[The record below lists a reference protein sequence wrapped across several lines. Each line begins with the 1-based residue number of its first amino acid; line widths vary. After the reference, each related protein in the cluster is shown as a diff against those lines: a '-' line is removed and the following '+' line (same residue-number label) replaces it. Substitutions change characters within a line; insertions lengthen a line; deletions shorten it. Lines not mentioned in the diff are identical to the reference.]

1 MSKFIKNI
9 IYMYTIM
16 HIKGKNDYSCRKK
29 CNSCRL
35 FHRRGLI
42 MYYKHSIRE
51 LLSKDKYKG
60 EIYFYSFIVIFI
72 DDG

>member
-1 MSKFIKNI
+1 MS
-9 IYMYTIM
+9 
-16 HIKGKNDYSCRKK
+16 KK

-60 EIYFYSFIVIFI
+60 EIYFQGIYFYSFIVIFI

>member
-1 MSKFIKNI
+1 MS
-9 IYMYTIM
+9 
-16 HIKGKNDYSCRKK
+16 KK

-42 MYYKHSIRE
+42 MYYKHSVRE